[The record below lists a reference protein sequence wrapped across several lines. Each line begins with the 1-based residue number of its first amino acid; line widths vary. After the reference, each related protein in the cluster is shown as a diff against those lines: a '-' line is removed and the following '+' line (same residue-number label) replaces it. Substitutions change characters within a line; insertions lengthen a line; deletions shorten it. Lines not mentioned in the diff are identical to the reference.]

1 MKSAHDIFRVIVLGI
16 LVTFLKPLF
25 HVMILEFSAHML
37 TDGLMGVS
45 VLEFS

>member
-1 MKSAHDIFRVIVLGI
+1 MKSAHDIFTVILLGI
-16 LVTFLKPLF
+16 RVRFLKPLF

-37 TDGLMGVS
+37 RDGLMAVS